1 MRKRIL
7 RFLDPLKSYPFQLKH
22 LSVLFFVII
31 MFQVIVSVLHKA
43 SLEKFLL
50 NTQTWY
56 QQDSA
61 ERLAN
66 LTATSLELLLET
78 KGREPVIDER
88 DVTRLVQGLNIIL
101 SQQILNQN
109 VKEVCILIPEGGRMR
124 AIDEGQALYAH
135 MSANSSQVPH
145 ADSLHRVAIRMYE
158 QIRGE
163 LTKKEEIHTIVEDKQ
178 TFHVF
183 VPFVLRG
190 EFVGVLYMQNS
201 PDFGFISRGITS
213 SYDETAVTFFALI
226 LFGLLAMFYISSY
239 TVKARNEAQQSL
251 FRQEKE
257 RLGEH
262 INHQKELM
270 FTRRIYH
277 THHKAEKVMGFIKED
292 LRSMTNEN
300 IEETKNRVTKYAN
313 FVARVIYDM
322 KWYDPPVQTIRSPL
336 FKTDVNQVLRFL
348 IDHVFGRV
356 TASPRQAEF
365 VLDFDNNVPSVPV
378 NEFVMWEVFEPI
390 IQNCIEHSSVPTVVI
405 GIRTRYDDALR
416 TSIVSISDNG
426 LGVPAELLEMN
437 EQGIKRIFLESVSSK
452 TISNQHSGYGCYIAH
467 EIATQ
472 RCGWKCHVDNLPTGG
487 CIFTFIIPHQA

>member
-1 MRKRIL
+1 MGNRI
-7 RFLDPLKSYPFQLKH
+7 RQFFDPPRSYPFQLKH

-31 MFQVIVSVLHKA
+31 VFQVIVSVLHKT

-78 KGREPVIDER
+78 RGREPITNER
-88 DVTRLVQGLNIIL
+88 EVARLVQGLNIIL

-124 AIDEGQALYAH
+124 AIDEGQALYAY
-135 MSANSSQVPH
+135 MSSNSSRVPH
-145 ADSLHRVAIRMYE
+145 ADTLHREAIRMYD
-158 QIRGE
+158 QIRSE

-190 EFVGVLYMQNS
+190 EFVGVMYMQNS
-201 PDFGFISRGITS
+201 PDFGFISRGMTS
-213 SYDETAVTFFALI
+213 SYDETAVTFSALI

-239 TVKARNEAQQSL
+239 TVKARNETQQLL
-251 FRQEKE
+251 FEQEKE
-257 RLGEH
+257 RLAEH

-270 FTRRIYH
+270 FTKRIYH

-292 LRSMTNEN
+292 LRAMTGTN
-300 IEETKNRVTKYAN
+300 IEEVKNRVTKYSN

-336 FKTDVNQVLRFL
+336 FKTNVNQVLRFL
-348 IDHVFGRV
+348 VENVFGRV
-356 TASPRQAEF
+356 SSSPRQTEF
-365 VLDFDNNVPSVPV
+365 VLDFNNHVPPVPV
-378 NEFVMWEVFEPI
+378 NEFVIWEAFEPI
-390 IQNCIEHSSVPTVVI
+390 IQNCVEHASVPAVVVSI
-405 GIRTRYDDALR
+405 TTRYDEVLH
-416 TSIVSISDNG
+416 TSIVSIADNG
-426 LGVPAELLEMN
+426 LGVAAELLEKD
-437 EQGIKRIFLESVSSK
+437 EQGMKRIFLESVSSK
-452 TISNQHSGYGCYIAH
+452 TLSNQHSGYGCYIAH

-472 RCGWKCHVDNLPTGG
+472 RCGWKCDVDNLPTGG
-487 CIFTFIIPHQA
+487 CQFTFIIPHQL